1 MTMNLSEADSFSHIH
16 GLPFLTF
23 RMGSELYALP
33 ISAVREVVKHLAIT
47 RIPRAP
53 DYMPGMINLRGGVI
67 TVIDLGMRFGLGAV
81 ANPPE
86 AFIIVV
92 EIKFEDALCPI
103 GVQVDLVE
111 EVIELDPSVIEA
123 PPHIGSFMASELMA
137 GISRRGN
144 EFISILDIKRAFN
157 LSELQN
163 NQELA
168 AEGIEPGQYE

>member
-1 MTMNLSEADSFSHIH
+1 MTNLSTDDGFNQLH

-23 RMGSELYALP
+23 RMGRELYALP
-33 ISAVREVVKHLAIT
+33 ITNVREVVKHMAIT

-53 DYMPGMINLRGGVI
+53 DYMPGIINLRGGVI
-67 TVIDLGMRFGLGAV
+67 TVVDLGMRFGLGAV
-81 ANPPE
+81 ALPAE

-92 EIKFEDALCPI
+92 EIKFEETLCPI

-111 EVIELDPSVIEA
+111 EVIELDQASIES

-157 LSELQN
+157 LAELQN

-168 AEGIEPGQYE
+168 MGDD